1 MMTNTRN
8 HHLLLSLLY
17 KRNVDFS
24 SGWALSYCVE
34 KGNETGVR
42 LSLEF
47 GASVAQ
53 KKRWYLLTRS
63 KALVGGWEGGP
74 LHFAKTENMAKLLL
88 SNGADV
94 NHSPDNWGT
103 PLHVAAEIGN
113 LSLAKLFIENKA
125 HVDHSNVWGI
135 TPLHVAAERGHL
147 DVGKLLLDHG
157 ACVNTYDMSM
167 SWSYRNYGQ
176 DYGSP
181 LHFAL
186 QEFSKICYPLAKLLV
201 ERGADVGKPDIY
213 SATPLHI
220 AAKNCTLSTIK
231 LLLDHGALVNVQN
244 NAGVT
249 PLHNA
254 AGRRNS
260 DTMQQLCA
268 HISSLHDDID
278 QTDLPASKLLL
289 DHGALVNVQ
298 DNAGNT
304 PLHEAAGLEVL
315 ELLVGR
321 GAQVNVQNK
330 WGATPL
336 HGAME
341 LGHLDRAKLLLD
353 HGAQVNM
360 QNKLGFTALHSL

>member
-1 MMTNTRN
+1 M
-8 HHLLLSLLY
+8 
-17 KRNVDFS
+17 
-24 SGWALSYCVE
+24 SYCVE

-74 LHFAKTENMAKLLL
+74 LHFAKTKNMAKLLL
-88 SNGADV
+88 SNGADM

-147 DVGKLLLDHG
+147 DVAKLLLDHG

-181 LHFAL
+181 LHFAHFIL
-186 QEFSKICYPLAKLLV
+186 PSRNLAKFAIHWRNFLLSV
-201 ERGADVGKPDIY
+201 VQMLGSPIY
-213 SATPLHI
+213 IQLPLYI
-220 AAKNCTLSTIK
+220 LPPKTA
-231 LLLDHGALVNVQN
+231 
-244 NAGVT
+244 
-249 PLHNA
+249 PY
-254 AGRRNS
+254 
-260 DTMQQLCA
+260 QL
-268 HISSLHDDID
+268 
-278 QTDLPASKLLL
+278 
-289 DHGALVNVQ
+289 
-298 DNAGNT
+298 
-304 PLHEAAGLEVL
+304 
-315 ELLVGR
+315 
-321 GAQVNVQNK
+321 
-330 WGATPL
+330 
-336 HGAME
+336 
-341 LGHLDRAKLLLD
+341 
-353 HGAQVNM
+353 
-360 QNKLGFTALHSL
+360 